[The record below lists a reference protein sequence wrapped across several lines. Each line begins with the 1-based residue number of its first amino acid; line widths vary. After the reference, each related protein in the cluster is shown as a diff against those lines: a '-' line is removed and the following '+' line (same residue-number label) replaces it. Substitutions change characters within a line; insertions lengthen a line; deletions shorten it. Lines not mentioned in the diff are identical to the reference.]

1 MSGSDVGNR
10 HSWLYSG
17 GDTMTD
23 ALANPLRGEA
33 ACQIGSTDLVLV
45 VEFGRLATLCEV
57 AGCDTMD
64 LLYTRL
70 IGFHPKTVMAA
81 LRVLTL
87 HPDGDQA
94 ARDLAHKAIAELSSA
109 DEQSF
114 RKAITKAL
122 SGHINDGKK
131 LRGEAD
137 PLKQLENAFDA
148 ATSGNVAS
156 PS

>member
-1 MSGSDVGNR
+1 M
-10 HSWLYSG
+10 
-17 GDTMTD
+17 D
-23 ALANPLRGEA
+23 ALPNPLRGEA
-33 ACQIGSTDLVLV
+33 ACRIGDTDLVLV

-81 LRVLTL
+81 IRVLSI
-87 HPDGDQA
+87 HPDGHKA
-94 ARDLAHKAIAELSSA
+94 ARDLAHKAIEELSAA
-109 DEQSF
+109 DEQAF

-122 SGHINDGKK
+122 TGHINAGKVQ
-131 LRGEAD
+131 RGEAD
-137 PLKQLENAFDA
+137 HIGQLEKAFEASTAGNAL
-148 ATSGNVAS
+148 S

>member
-1 MSGSDVGNR
+1 
-10 HSWLYSG
+10 
-17 GDTMTD
+17 MTD
-23 ALANPLRGEA
+23 VLPNPLRGEA
-33 ACQIGSTDLVLV
+33 SCRIGDTDLVLV
-45 VEFGRLATLCEV
+45 VEFSRLATLCEV

-81 LRVLTL
+81 LRVLSI
-87 HPDGDQA
+87 HPDGDKA
-94 ARDLAHKAIAELSSA
+94 ARDLAHKAIAELSAA

-122 SGHINDGKK
+122 SGHINGGKVM
-131 LRGEAD
+131 RGESD
-137 PLKQLENAFDA
+137 HLEQLEKAFEK
-148 ATSGNVAS
+148 ATSGNAPS

>member
-1 MSGSDVGNR
+1 
-10 HSWLYSG
+10 
-17 GDTMTD
+17 MTD

-81 LRVLTL
+81 LRVLTT

-94 ARDLAHKAIAELSSA
+94 ARDLAHRAIAELSGA

>member
-1 MSGSDVGNR
+1 
-10 HSWLYSG
+10 
-17 GDTMTD
+17 MTD

-81 LRVLTL
+81 LRVLTT

-94 ARDLAHKAIAELSSA
+94 ARDLAHRAIAELSGA

-114 RKAITKAL
+114 RKAITKGL

>member
-1 MSGSDVGNR
+1 
-10 HSWLYSG
+10 
-17 GDTMTD
+17 MTD

-33 ACQIGSTDLVLV
+33 ACLIGSTDLVLV

-81 LRVLTL
+81 LRVLTT

-94 ARDLAHKAIAELSSA
+94 ARDLAHRAIAELSGA

>member
-1 MSGSDVGNR
+1 
-10 HSWLYSG
+10 
-17 GDTMTD
+17 MTD
-23 ALANPLRGEA
+23 ALPNPLRGEA
-33 ACQIGSTDLVLV
+33 ACRIGNTDLVLV

-81 LRVLTL
+81 LRVLTT
-87 HPDGDQA
+87 HPDGDKA
-94 ARDLAHKAIAELSSA
+94 ARDLAHKAIAELSAA

-122 SGHINDGKK
+122 SGRINDGKK
-131 LRGEAD
+131 LRGETD
-137 PLKQLENAFDA
+137 HLNQLEKAFEQ
-148 ATSGNVAS
+148 ATSGNALS